1 MKILIVDDS
10 LAMQAIVRRGL
21 EQFGY
26 KRLQIKQAS
35 NGIEA
40 LEVIGAWHPQI
51 VLSDWHMPLM
61 SGIELLIEI
70 KKRNLPLN
78 VGIVTTVSDNERVE
92 YALECG
98 ASFVLSKPFEDS
110 QLHKALLPLF
120 QGAPETVEIL
130 NEQELKNTSVVL
142 PKISQLQS
150 LLQRVVKQ
158 EIQLSALPV
167 QHFNQSKVPSLLALF
182 EDPATKRV
190 RAVAMLDIKA
200 TCMLGGIK
208 AQLEVESIES
218 YITEKV
224 VSKVIIDACQQVMQA
239 SSLAFLD
246 RTTKASLR
254 LKSVSFVPKSF
265 AKLEMLYGKPHTE
278 RIDILCAAPGY
289 KDGYMT
295 IVSS

>member
-35 NGIEA
+35 NGQEA
-40 LEVIGAWHPQI
+40 LEVIEAWHPQI
-51 VLSDWHMPLM
+51 VLSDWHMPRM

-70 KKRNLPLN
+70 KTRNLPIN

-110 QLHKALLPLF
+110 QLHKAMLPLF

-130 NEQELKNTSVVL
+130 NEQELKNSRIVL
-142 PKISQLQS
+142 PKMNQLQS
-150 LLQRVVKQ
+150 LLQRVLNFD
-158 EIQLSALPV
+158 IQLNSLPV
-167 QHFNQSKVPSLLALF
+167 QNFHQSKVPTLLALF
-182 EDPATKRV
+182 EDPTTKRV

-200 TCMLGGIK
+200 TCLLGGIK
-208 AQLEVESIES
+208 AQLKGEDLETFIN
-218 YITEKV
+218 EKV
-224 VSKVIIDACQQVMQA
+224 VSKVIIDACQEVMQA

-246 RTTKASLR
+246 RTAKKSLR
-254 LKSVSFVPKSF
+254 FKSVSFVPKSF
-265 AKLEMLYGKPHTE
+265 AKLEMLYGKPPTD
-278 RIDILCAAPGY
+278 RIDILCTAPGFS
-289 KDGYMT
+289 DGCMT